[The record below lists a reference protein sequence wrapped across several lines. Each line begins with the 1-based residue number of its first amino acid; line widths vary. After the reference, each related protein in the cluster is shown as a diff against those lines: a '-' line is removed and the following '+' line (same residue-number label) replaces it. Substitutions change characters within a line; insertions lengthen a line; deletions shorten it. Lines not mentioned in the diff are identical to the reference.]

1 METRKDGKVRVVLY
15 TRLSPNPDKKDTVNQ
30 ERALNE
36 FIGRNEGWEL
46 VNTFTDINVS
56 GTVKGKDRP
65 KFQAMM
71 LAASQKQFDLI
82 LFWAIDRFS
91 REGLLPTL
99 QYLDRLDTWGVK
111 YKSYTEPYIDSTGP
125 FKDIFLS
132 IATTFAKMERARL
145 IDRTRA
151 GIETAR
157 LKGKKL
163 GRPTATTKSK
173 KRRNPV
179 KIEEV
184 VRLNKEGKSLREI
197 VGVVGSSPATIMRIL
212 KREVK
217 ENENKNT

>member
-1 METRKDGKVRVVLY
+1 MRVVLY

-30 ERALNE
+30 ERTLKE
-36 FIGRNEGWEL
+36 FISRNEGWEL
-46 VNTFTDINVS
+46 VGTFTDIHVS
-56 GTVKGKDRP
+56 GAVKGKDRP
-65 KFQAMM
+65 KFTAMM

-99 QYLDRLDTWGVK
+99 QYLDRLDTWGIK

-145 IDRTRA
+145 IERTKA

-157 LKGKKL
+157 LKGKIL
-163 GRPTATTKSK
+163 GRPSATTKSK
-173 KRRNPV
+173 KRKNPV
-179 KIEEV
+179 KVEEV
-184 VRLNKEGKSLREI
+184 FRINKEGKSLREI
-197 VGVVGSSPATIMRIL
+197 VTVVGSSPATIMRIL
-212 KREVK
+212 KRENGV
-217 ENENKNT
+217 TV